1 MTPEPACIYWIRIHV
16 RAGVAR
22 RAGGIMTFLLLV
34 IYIFVG
40 LGVFLEA
47 RRLDVGP
54 VQSVWNAVVW
64 PFGLMVLFGRTI
76 F

>member
-1 MTPEPACIYWIRIHV
+1 
-16 RAGVAR
+16 
-22 RAGGIMTFLLLV
+22 MTFLLLV